1 MKDGGVGKGTAGR
14 TALVDMPFRRCST
27 GTLNGLRCIANRQ
40 KKKQEFTTIPEAKCW
55 EYSYV
60 VRSTADVYFQ
70 IVWYT
75 DYA

>member
-40 KKKQEFTTIPEAKCW
+40 KKNRNLRRYQKQ
-55 EYSYV
+55 SV
-60 VRSTADVYFQ
+60 GS
-70 IVWYT
+70 IVM
-75 DYA
+75 